1 MIWLILRV
9 VIFVAVVAA
18 VAFGAGLLVDTVG
31 SVSITWR
38 GYEYPPLSLMEFA
51 GLVLAAAVGL
61 FALYKLAGLALALL
75 RFSLGDETA
84 LSRYWS
90 RARERRGFAA
100 LSQGLVA
107 LAEGDTGTAAVS
119 ARKAR
124 RLLGNRDL
132 TDLLSAQI
140 AEARGDAAEARRH
153 YRALA
158 KEPPTAIV
166 GVKGLL
172 AQAVKHGETERAL
185 KFAEHAYSIRPRD
198 PGVQQTLFDL
208 QVQGANWEGAHR
220 TLAALVKGK
229 TLPKDV
235 AARREAVID
244 LELARAAQAKGDE
257 RSARLAADAAVRAAP
272 GLAPAA
278 VFAARLHIAE
288 GDVARAA
295 KMIKEAWRQAPQ
307 PELAQAFAEIAPDE
321 SQTQR
326 RRRFRDLIAV
336 NPEHEESKFLAA
348 ELAIGDADWSAARK
362 ALGDLPSVKPTH
374 RSLAMMAAIERGEGA
389 DDSVVRGYL
398 ARAVSA
404 PRGAH
409 WMCDRCAAAPGV
421 WSARCPSCGGF
432 DTLSWRETAEAPEA
446 VGAAMLPLI
455 VGEDAMQ
462 TGRAEED
469 RLDAEAAEEAVR
481 EAAPARP

>member
-1 MIWLILRV
+1 
-9 VIFVAVVAA
+9 
-18 VAFGAGLLVDTVG
+18 
-31 SVSITWR
+31 
-38 GYEYPPLSLMEFA
+38 
-51 GLVLAAAVGL
+51 
-61 FALYKLAGLALALL
+61 
-75 RFSLGDETA
+75 
-84 LSRYWS
+84 
-90 RARERRGFAA
+90 
-100 LSQGLVA
+100 
-107 LAEGDTGTAAVS
+107 
-119 ARKAR
+119 
-124 RLLGNRDL
+124 
-132 TDLLSAQI
+132 
-140 AEARGDAAEARRH
+140 
-153 YRALA
+153 
-158 KEPPTAIV
+158 
-166 GVKGLL
+166 
-172 AQAVKHGETERAL
+172 
-185 KFAEHAYSIRPRD
+185 
-198 PGVQQTLFDL
+198 
-208 QVQGANWEGAHR
+208 
-220 TLAALVKGK
+220 
-229 TLPKDV
+229 
-235 AARREAVID
+235 
-244 LELARAAQAKGDE
+244 
-257 RSARLAADAAVRAAP
+257 
-272 GLAPAA
+272 
-278 VFAARLHIAE
+278 
-288 GDVARAA
+288 
-295 KMIKEAWRQAPQ
+295 MIKEAWRQAPQ

-409 WMCDRCAAAPGV
+409 WVCDRCAAAPGV

-455 VGEDAMQ
+455 VGEDATQ
-462 TGRAEED
+462 TDRAEED